1 MPAKS
6 NKEEFIR
13 RAKLVHGDKYDYSK
27 VNYVNNRTKVIIICP
42 EHGEFEQVP
51 DSHLRGCGCPICRW
65 KKAKESIRRAQG
77 MTTDEFIERA
87 KKVHGD
93 KYDYSKVKYENTETK
108 VCIIC
113 PKHGE
118 FWQTPHHHLN
128 GIGCPYCGAKKY
140 DTKEFIRRAK
150 EIHGDKYDYSKTNF
164 IGKKYKVIITCPIH
178 GDFEQLPLN
187 HLKGSGCPECGRHF
201 GKQEKAVLKLLKE
214 KYGHVEYQYTNDT
227 FLKGLKK
234 NLTLDYFLPD
244 YNIGIEYQ
252 GIQHFIP
259 QNVFGGKNAFD
270 VVYKRDL
277 RKYERCKEYGIP
289 IFYIS
294 FEKIIPNDYF
304 APIYRTFDELIK
316 AIDIYINEK
325 HEHDM
330 AKKLNENTLKA
341 IVESKLKGLL
351 ENYAAEYRTKGALN
365 KKTLEKNAGKTA
377 DGIIADRQAQAAD
390 NTLDD
395 LNSSAE
401 EWNQKADDI
410 AHKFSDE
417 KEFDDSR
424 AGGDYEIDQDDP
436 YFFTKDGKR
445 ADADAIANFHND
457 FAIVK
462 KDGKC
467 NFVNIN
473 GVVISDIWFD
483 ACNDFENG
491 YAMVSKGGK
500 RNFVGGDGNLLLPHW
515 VDRAG
520 DFMGDRAPIII
531 NGERHEV
538 DHRGTIY

>member
-51 DSHLRGCGCPICRW
+51 DSHLRGSGCPICRW

-87 KKVHGD
+87 KKVHGN

-118 FWQTPHHHLN
+118 FWQTPHHHLM
-128 GIGCPYCGAKKY
+128 GIGCPLCGQKKYGTEEFIERAKK
-140 DTKEFIRRAK
+140 
-150 EIHGDKYDYSKTNF
+150 IHGDKYDYSKTNF

-187 HLKGSGCPECGRHF
+187 HLKGYGCPECGRHF

-214 KYGHVEYQYTNDT
+214 KYEHVEYQYTNNT

-252 GIQHFIP
+252 GIQHFYP
-259 QNVFGGKNAFD
+259 QNVFGGQKAYD
-270 VVYKRDL
+270 VVYERDF
-277 RKYERCKEYGIP
+277 RKYQQCKEHGIQ

-294 FEKIIPNDYF
+294 FEKKIPEDYF
-304 APIYRTFDELIK
+304 APVYKTFEDLAN
-316 AIDIYINEK
+316 AIDIYIS
-325 HEHDM
+325 
-330 AKKLNENTLKA
+330 KKDENNMKTLNESIIRKIVAESLKKA
-341 IVESKLKGLL
+341 LM
-351 ENYAAEYRTKGALN
+351 ENIEGEYRTKGSLN
-365 KKTLEKNAGKTA
+365 KKTLEKNAGKSA
-377 DGIIADRQAQAAD
+377 EEIIADRKKK
-390 NTLDD
+390 
-395 LNSSAE
+395 AE
-401 EWNQKADDI
+401 EDELASRWEDTAEDVLSRWNDG
-410 AHKFSDE
+410 DE
-417 KEFDDSR
+417 NEFDDTT
-424 AGGDYEIDQDDP
+424 AGGDYKIDFSDP
-436 YFFTKDGKR
+436 YFFKDGQR
-445 ADADAIANFHND
+445 CDADAIGNFHND

-467 NFVNIN
+467 NYVNSN
-473 GVVISDIWFD
+473 GELLSDDWFD
-483 ACNDFENG
+483 ACNDFEDG
-491 YAMVSKGGK
+491 FGLVAKDRK
-500 RNFVGGDGNLLLPHW
+500 RNFIGSNGQLLMDIW
-515 VDRAG
+515 ADRAG
-520 DFMGDRAPIII
+520 DFIGGTAPLII

-538 DHRGTIY
+538 DRNGNIR

>member
-6 NKEEFIR
+6 NKEDFIR
-13 RAKLVHGDKYDYSK
+13 RAKLIHGDKYDYSK

-42 EHGEFEQVP
+42 KHGEFEQVP

-65 KKAKESIRRAQG
+65 EKAKESIRKVQG

-87 KKVHGD
+87 KKIHGN

-118 FWQTPHHHLN
+118 FWQTPHHHLM
-128 GIGCPYCGAKKY
+128 GIGCPYCGQKKY
-140 DTKEFIRRAK
+140 DTDEFVRRAK
-150 EIHGDKYDYSKTNF
+150 EIHGDKYNYSKTNF

-187 HLKGSGCPECGRHF
+187 HLKGYGCPECGRHF

-214 KYGHVEYQYTNDT
+214 KYEHVEYQYTNDT

-252 GIQHFIP
+252 GIQHFYP
-259 QNVFGGKNAFD
+259 QNVFGGQKAFD

-277 RKYERCKEYGIP
+277 RKYERCKEHGIP

-294 FEKIIPNDYF
+294 FEKKIPEDYF
-304 APIYRTFDELIK
+304 VPVYKTFDDLAN
-316 AIDIYINEK
+316 AIDIYISKKVKN
-325 HEHDM
+325 DM
-330 AKKLNENTLKA
+330 KTLNESHIRKMVAEALKKA
-341 IVESKLKGLL
+341 IK
-351 ENYAAEYRTKGALN
+351 ENFADEYRTKGSLN
-365 KKTLEKNAGKTA
+365 KKTLEKNAGK
-377 DGIIADRQAQAAD
+377 
-390 NTLDD
+390 
-395 LNSSAE
+395 SAE
-401 EWNQKADDI
+401 EILADRKAQAEEDELASRWADTEEDILARFHDD
-410 AHKFSDE
+410 E
-417 KEFDDSR
+417 EYDDTT
-424 AGGDYEIDQDDP
+424 AGGEYKVDPSDP

-445 ADADAIANFHND
+445 ESADVIGQFHND

-467 NFVNIN
+467 NFVNSE
-473 GVVISDIWFD
+473 GVAISDEWFD

-491 YAMVSKGGK
+491 LGLVSKDGK
-500 RNFVGGDGNLLLPHW
+500 RNFVKSNGELLLPIW
-515 VDRAG
+515 VNRAG
-520 DFMGDRAPIII
+520 DFIGGRAPIII

-538 DHRGTIY
+538 DTSGTIY